1 LNILLKDLVMK
12 NRIIHPLWTH
22 LPAAAALIVLVVYII
37 AAGPF
42 EGRVPIHFS
51 FGGEPNDYGS
61 PWSVFGLIIGLSVFF
76 ILLSAFL
83 DELWARQENA
93 KTFNWLSLLDDV
105 VVGTMAGIT
114 LGYLFYL
121 QNGSN
126 AYEFPWNYL
135 GIVGGGAIVLAILL
149 EIVRPCRPSPGRL
162 IVVKNETL
170 KSELAARL
178 KGDSAF
184 AYWDYQNPLYVTVLT
199 TLLPLVLLLGAALS
213 WLSQVWVAIL
223 LIIVAILLTIPYGG
237 LRTVVTRQYISVRF
251 GLLGIRVLKIK
262 TGEITGV
269 ELHQFRPLKDF
280 GGYGIRFNR
289 EMNAYFLRGT
299 TGVKITGTGG
309 KPNLIGS
316 DTPEKLAA
324 VIDAVISNR

>member
-1 LNILLKDLVMK
+1 MK

-22 LPAAAALIVLVVYII
+22 LPAAAALIILVVYII
-37 AAGPF
+37 TAGPF
-42 EGRVPIHFS
+42 PGRVPVHFS
-51 FGGEPNDYGS
+51 FGGEPDNYGS

-76 ILLSAFL
+76 ILLSSFL
-83 DELWARQENA
+83 DELWARQESA

-105 VVGTMAGIT
+105 VVGAMAGIT

-121 QNGSN
+121 KNTNN

-135 GIVGGGAIVLAILL
+135 GLVGGGTTVLAILL
-149 EIVRPCRPSPGRL
+149 EIARPYRPSPGRL
-162 IVVKNETL
+162 IVAKNETF
-170 KSELAARL
+170 KTELAARL

-184 AYWDYQNPLYVTVLT
+184 AYWDYQNPLYVTMLT

-213 WLSQVWVAIL
+213 WTSQAWVGIL
-223 LIIVAILLTIPYGG
+223 LIVVAIVITIPYGG
-237 LRTVVTRQYISVRF
+237 LRTVVTRRYITVRF
-251 GLLGIRVLKIK
+251 GLLGIRVLRIK
-262 TGEITGV
+262 TAEITGAAM
-269 ELHQFRPLKDF
+269 HQFKPLKDF

-316 DTPEKLAA
+316 DTPERLAA
-324 VIDAVISNR
+324 VIEAVISNR